1 MSLET
6 MQQRLNYKGGAKLQE
21 RMIADK
27 LWSLRSAIKRSY
39 QAVTIETSKGK
50 RFRCLLNPDNLKPD
64 YDMKILSIPYQNID
78 LNDTRKQRTSE
89 GYVDI
94 EMDGGE
100 VFTCLDDG
108 TKWIIYMKHLNEKAY
123 LRAECRLCEAFAD
136 IDGTDYPVYIR
147 GPVETKINWL
157 SHEGVHFNKPNY
169 TLDIYITKDEKT
181 LEYFKR
187 FNTVKIDGYPYQVE
201 AKNMY
206 EGDGII
212 QITLMEYYRTTL
224 ADEAKEFETP
234 KEEQLT
240 QIEGPQEVEPW
251 GICSYSIK
259 SETGGV
265 WEINNKKAKIIK
277 ATPTFVTIEVISGK
291 SGEFTLSYK
300 NGDTVI
306 DEVNV
311 QITSM

>member
-6 MQQRLNYKGGAKLQE
+6 MQQRLNYKGGVKPQE

-123 LRAECRLCEAFAD
+123 LRAECRLWMVMCPLIMLFW
-136 IDGTDYPVYIR
+136 IVILP
-147 GPVETKINWL
+147 L
-157 SHEGVHFNKPNY
+157 
-169 TLDIYITKDEKT
+169 
-181 LEYFKR
+181 
-187 FNTVKIDGYPYQVE
+187 QVLIPQLV
-201 AKNMY
+201 MLQRQ
-206 EGDGII
+206 II
-212 QITLMEYYRTTL
+212 LLL
-224 ADEAKEFETP
+224 A
-234 KEEQLT
+234 L
-240 QIEGPQEVEPW
+240 
-251 GICSYSIK
+251 
-259 SETGGV
+259 
-265 WEINNKKAKIIK
+265 
-277 ATPTFVTIEVISGK
+277 
-291 SGEFTLSYK
+291 
-300 NGDTVI
+300 
-306 DEVNV
+306 
-311 QITSM
+311 